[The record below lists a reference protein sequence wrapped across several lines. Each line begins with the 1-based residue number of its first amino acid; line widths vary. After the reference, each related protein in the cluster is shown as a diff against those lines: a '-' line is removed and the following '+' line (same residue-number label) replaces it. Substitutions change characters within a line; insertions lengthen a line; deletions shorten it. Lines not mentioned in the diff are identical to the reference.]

1 MRIIRLVAA
10 ASLSALFLTGSV
22 GVAEA
27 LKKGQSPQSC
37 EAKHDACEVG
47 VGTAIPGTWHKSLPA
62 SSGLVTANAKTAG
75 RARLRS
81 SRTKSRFSL
90 GSLL

>member
-1 MRIIRLVAA
+1 MRIVRLVAA

-37 EAKHDACEVG
+37 EAKHDACEVRCWKRYPG
-47 VGTAIPGTWHKSLPA
+47 NVTQIAACQQRTCDRQRENCRKGT
-62 SSGLVTANAKTAG
+62 TAQ
-75 RARLRS
+75 
-81 SRTKSRFSL
+81 
-90 GSLL
+90 